1 MSFWGRVCALYSFF
15 FFFFF
20 FFFLLLLLLKIDNFQ
35 LQELVVSGMCIHCT
49 YALSF
54 CHDYLLGETGSY
66 TFQSNTI
73 PSEYI
78 IKVVIIMVKCLGNI

>member
-1 MSFWGRVCALYSFF
+1 MHCIVFFF

-49 YALSF
+49 HALSF